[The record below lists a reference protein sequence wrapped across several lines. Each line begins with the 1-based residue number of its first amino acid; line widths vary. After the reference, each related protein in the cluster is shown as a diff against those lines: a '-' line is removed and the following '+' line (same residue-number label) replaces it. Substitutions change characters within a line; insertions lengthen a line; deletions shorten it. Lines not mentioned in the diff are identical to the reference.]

1 MVTAELNAAIRAN
14 PSSPLKIQKML
25 AHGSLPLIALVYQDV
40 EVDDKDRTACSL
52 IEVYKLSP

>member
-25 AHGSLPLIALVYQDV
+25 AHGSLPLIALVYQDT
-40 EVDDKDRTACSL
+40 DSTACSL